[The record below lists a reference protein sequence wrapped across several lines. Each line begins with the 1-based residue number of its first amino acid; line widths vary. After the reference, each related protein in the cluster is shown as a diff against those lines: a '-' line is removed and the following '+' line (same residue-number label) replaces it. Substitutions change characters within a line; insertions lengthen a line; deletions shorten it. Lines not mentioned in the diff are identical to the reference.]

1 MASNITS
8 LNTPYLVLTGV
19 VVIAIAFLFIVL
31 QPIMQDINALQ
42 TTIAADTASLKT
54 KKDFL
59 ETLDIKVKQLDSQTD
74 VERQLSVVLPASE
87 RSQDVI
93 RIINEYSN
101 QAGLTTISVT
111 NNSSQQAAQA
121 NAERSRGDGASTP
134 DTVLVTTLDLSV
146 RGSYDQLRTFLGLL
160 EKSPR
165 ILDVTGLLIKEV
177 AGQPGQVEAAVS
189 IQLYS
194 QHGAPIPGL

>member
-59 ETLDIKVKQLDSQTD
+59 ETLDIKVKQLDSQAD

-121 NAERSRGDGASTP
+121 NAERSRGDGSSTP

>member
-59 ETLDIKVKQLDSQTD
+59 ETLDIKVKQLDSQAD

-121 NAERSRGDGASTP
+121 NAERSRGDGSSTP

-146 RGSYDQLRTFLGLL
+146 KGSYSQLRTFLGLL

-165 ILDVTGLLIKEV
+165 ILDVTRLLIKEIG
-177 AGQPGQVEAAVS
+177 GQPGQIEAAVS
-189 IQLYS
+189 LQLYS

>member
-42 TTIAADTASLKT
+42 TTIAADSASLKT

-59 ETLDIKVKQLDSQTD
+59 ETLDIKVKQLDSQLD

-93 RIINEYSN
+93 RIINEYAN
-101 QAGLTTISVT
+101 QAGLTTTSVT

-121 NAERSRGDGASTP
+121 NAERSRGEGASTSN
-134 DTVLVTTLDLSV
+134 TVLVTTLDLSV
-146 RGSYDQLRTFLGLL
+146 KGSYNQLRTFLGLL

-177 AGQPGQVEAAVS
+177 SGQPGQIEAAVS

-194 QHGAPIPGL
+194 QHGTPIPGL

>member
-42 TTIAADTASLKT
+42 TTIVADTASLKT